1 MVALHDTAALP
12 ARWPLCYAGRPSEAG
27 QFAPATLRGDVTDQ
41 PPAGVHDAFHQL
53 GPVLTAAVMF
63 TVSDVFGKLALEG
76 GTDVLSLLSF
86 RSILGIGL
94 VFVWLRLG
102 EPAVALSRNAKRI
115 SLALGVL
122 LTANLFSLFKAI
134 ELVPVS
140 IAILTYFIYP
150 LLTGIAGAMTGV
162 ERLTLTGAVTALVAF
177 FGLAL
182 IIGANPA
189 DLAAIG
195 LLAAAGGAACRAGIL
210 LITRATLKGADA
222 RLVTWYTLWSSM
234 LVFVALSVLTWN
246 WHWPHG
252 VAGWVAFL
260 GIGVTTTAAILAL
273 YVSTQRI
280 GPFRTA
286 LFMNL
291 EPFMTAVLGAV
302 VLGDRMTPLQM
313 LGGVMMIA
321 ALCFFHA
328 RR

>member
-1 MVALHDTAALP
+1 
-12 ARWPLCYAGRPSEAG
+12 
-27 QFAPATLRGDVTDQ
+27 VTEQ
-41 PPAGVHDAFHQL
+41 PPAGVRGVFHQL

-63 TVSDVFGKLALEG
+63 TVSDVFAKLALEG

-102 EPAVALSRNAKRI
+102 EPAVALSRNAKWI

-134 ELVPVS
+134 ELIPVS

-150 LLTGIAGAMTGV
+150 LLTGIIGAMTGID
-162 ERLTLTGAVTALVAF
+162 RLTVTGAATALVAF
-177 FGLAL
+177 FGLGL
-182 IIGANPA
+182 IIGASPA
-189 DLAAIG
+189 DLAVMG
-195 LLAAAGGAACRAGIL
+195 LLAAVAGAFCRAGML

-234 LVFVALSVLTWN
+234 LAFVALSILTWN
-246 WHWPHG
+246 WHWPYG
-252 VAGWVAFL
+252 TSGWVAFV
-260 GIGVTTTAAILAL
+260 GIGFTTTAAIFAL
-273 YVSTQRI
+273 YVSAQRI

-291 EPFMTAVLGAV
+291 EPLMTAVLSAA
-302 VLGDRMTPLQM
+302 VLGDRMTPLQV
-313 LGGVMMIA
+313 LGGVVMIA
-321 ALCFFHA
+321 ALCFFQL
-328 RR
+328 RRPHR

>member
-1 MVALHDTAALP
+1 MRNL
-12 ARWPLCYAGRPSEAG
+12 
-27 QFAPATLRGDVTDQ
+27 
-41 PPAGVHDAFHQL
+41 FHQL

-94 VFVWLRLG
+94 VFLWLRLG
-102 EPAVALSRNAKRI
+102 KSPVALSPNAKWI
-115 SLALGVL
+115 SLGLGVL

-134 ELVPVS
+134 ELIPVS

-150 LLTGIAGAMTGV
+150 LLTGILGAMTGV
-162 ERLTLTGAVTALVAF
+162 DRLTMTGAAIALVAF

-189 DLAAIG
+189 DLAALG
-195 LLAAAGGAACRAGIL
+195 LLAAIGGAVCRAGML

-234 LVFVALSVLTWN
+234 LVFAALSMLTWN
-246 WHWPHG
+246 WHWPRG
-252 VAGWVAFL
+252 VSGWVAFV
-260 GIGVTTTAAILAL
+260 GIGFTTTAAIFAL
-273 YVSTQRI
+273 YVSAQRI

-291 EPFMTAVLGAV
+291 EPLMTAALSAA

-313 LGGVMMIA
+313 LGGVVMIA
-321 ALCFFHA
+321 ALCFFQM

>member
-1 MVALHDTAALP
+1 MI
-12 ARWPLCYAGRPSEAG
+12 
-27 QFAPATLRGDVTDQ
+27 DQ
-41 PPAGVHDAFHQL
+41 PPASVRDMFHQL

-63 TVSDVFGKLALEG
+63 TVSDVFAKLALEG

-94 VFVWLRLG
+94 VYVWLRLG
-102 EPAVALSRNAKRI
+102 EPAAALSRNEKWI

-134 ELVPVS
+134 ELIPVS

-150 LLTGIAGAMTGV
+150 LLTGIVGAMTGV
-162 ERLTLTGAVTALVAF
+162 DRLTITGAATALVAF

-182 IIGANPA
+182 IIGASPA
-189 DLAAIG
+189 ALAAIG
-195 LLAAAGGAACRAGIL
+195 LLAAIGGAVCRAGML

-222 RLVTWYTLWSSM
+222 RLVTWYTLWSSS
-234 LVFVALSVLTWN
+234 LVFVALSMLTWN
-246 WHWPHG
+246 WQWPHG
-252 VAGWVAFL
+252 ASGWVAFL
-260 GIGVTTTAAILAL
+260 GIGFTTTAAILTL

-291 EPFMTAVLGAV
+291 EPFMTAVLSAA

-313 LGGVMMIA
+313 LGGVVMIM
-321 ALCFFHA
+321 ALCFFQM